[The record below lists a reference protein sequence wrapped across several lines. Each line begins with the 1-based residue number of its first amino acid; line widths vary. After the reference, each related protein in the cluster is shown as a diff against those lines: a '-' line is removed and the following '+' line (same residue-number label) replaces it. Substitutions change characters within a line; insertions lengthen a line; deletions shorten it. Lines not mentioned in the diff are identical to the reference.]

1 MRIPLV
7 PSPPRELGRLKW
19 KPTAEMRRN
28 PTIAID
34 FSFSGEVISVVAM
47 ACFFI
52 GRRIHTRLFVIAR
65 EFREG
70 DQPLGILSGRRVS
83 RGMGKH
89 CDFKAGEL
97 YFSMVCRIGEPQ
109 FRLVHMAGLAPFLR
123 LIEITLQVDELLLD
137 EAMRIP
143 DCLIV

>member
-7 PSPPRELGRLKW
+7 PSPPRELGCLKW

-34 FSFSGEVISVVAM
+34 FSFSEEVISVVAM
-47 ACFFI
+47 ARFF
-52 GRRIHTRLFVIAR
+52 GRRIYTRLFVIAR

-89 CDFKAGEL
+89 RDFKAGEL
-97 YFSMVCRIGEPQ
+97 YFSIVCRIGEPQ

>member
-1 MRIPLV
+1 MLLHWTTDSHTTVRDRSGV
-7 PSPPRELGRLKW
+7 S
-19 KPTAEMRRN
+19 RRR
-28 PTIAID
+28 PA
-34 FSFSGEVISVVAM
+34 
-47 ACFFI
+47 
-52 GRRIHTRLFVIAR
+52 
-65 EFREG
+65 
-70 DQPLGILSGRRVS
+70 PGIRSGRRVS
-83 RGMGKH
+83 RGIGKH
-89 CDFKAGEL
+89 RDLKAGEL

>member
-7 PSPPRELGRLKW
+7 PSPPRELGCLKW

-34 FSFSGEVISVVAM
+34 FSFSEEVISVVAM
-47 ACFFI
+47 ARFF
-52 GRRIHTRLFVIAR
+52 GRRIYTRLFVIAR

-89 CDFKAGEL
+89 RAFKAGEL